1 MEGSVSSMVS
11 PADKISL
18 RTRFRAARREIAEA
32 QRQHDD
38 QSINRAIEALCAE
51 RRAVRIAGYLAFDGE
66 PDISAAL
73 SRLNVNGV
81 EIYLPVIVSHA
92 GHSELHF
99 RRWPAGGG
107 PSLPGELRRNAFG
120 IEEPM
125 VGDHCTV
132 NALDIMFIPL
142 VAWDESG
149 GRLGMGAGYYDRA
162 LEAVSAARNPLRIGI
177 AYELQRADSVPVTER
192 DVRLHGVLTESGLFT
207 FGG

>member
-1 MEGSVSSMVS
+1 MEGSSVSMAS
-11 PADKISL
+11 PSDKVGL
-18 RTRFRAARREIAEA
+18 RTRFRAARREIAET
-32 QRQHDD
+32 QRQRDD
-38 QSINRAIEALCAE
+38 QSVNSAIESLCAE
-51 RRAVRIAGYLAFDGE
+51 RRAARISGYLAFDGE

-73 SRLNVNGV
+73 SRLNGDGV
-81 EIYLPVIVSHA
+81 EVYLPVIVSQA

-120 IEEPM
+120 IQEPM

-142 VAWDESG
+142 VAWDGAG

-162 LEAVSAARNPLRIGI
+162 LDVVAGVSHPLRIGI
-177 AYELQRADSVPVTER
+177 AYGLQRADRVPMTER
-192 DVRLHGVLTESGLFT
+192 DVPLHGVITESGLFT